1 MILFSGTNIV
11 TLAFYW
17 TSAMVFLLMDYT
29 QQPAFLMKY
38 KMQQGKNTP
47 PNTAKVIKVRTKIMF
62 KKDIKYEKRFLV
74 SLQSPI
80 RIILLLKKI
89 QNDLEKNK
97 K

>member
-17 TSAMVFLLMDYT
+17 TSAMMFLLMDYT

-47 PNTAKVIKVRTKIMF
+47 PNTAKVIKVSSDIMLG
-62 KKDIKYEKRFLV
+62 KDIKFDKPFILALE
-74 SLQSPI
+74 SLI
-80 RIILLLKKI
+80 TIITLK
-89 QNDLEKNK
+89 NPE
-97 K
+97 

>member
-17 TSAMVFLLMDYT
+17 TSAMMFLLMDYT

-47 PNTAKVIKVRTKIMF
+47 PNTAKVIKVSSEMMLGKNITLNKP
-62 KKDIKYEKRFLV
+62 FLL

-80 RIILLLKKI
+80 IIITLKKKSRMI
-89 QNDLEKNK
+89 LK
-97 K
+97 KRK